1 MHSPAPVA
9 ESEVH
14 LPTLHHLFSLTWHS
28 DSAKLGNFRGAG
40 VLRRSWSINQI
51 HGTQSSVIWY
61 LSRSNDKVFT
71 NMWLYETWNSIVQ
84 RKQKANIKSD
94 ITFVPSVS
102 RVWIKNVMSDVWHS
116 AKPINNRGVAGYLG
130 LAGLCWG
137 WPGGEAAGRWLVTG
151 RMWCWLVPLEAA
163 PTLPQPPRPDTAS
176 TFPTWHTPTH
186 TTHNTLHTLHIIHYT
201 PTHNTL
207 NTDT

>member
-9 ESEVH
+9 ESEVR
-14 LPTLHHLFSLTWHS
+14 LPTLHHLSSLTWHS
-28 DSAKLGNFRGAG
+28 DSAKLANFRGAG

-61 LSRSNDKVFT
+61 LSWSNDKVST
-71 NMWLYETWNSIVQ
+71 NMWLYETWNSMVQ
-84 RKQKANIKSD
+84 RKQKANIRSD

-130 LAGLCWG
+130 LAGLCWADLAARLLGGDWWLGGCGAG
-137 WPGGEAAGRWLVTG
+137 WCRWRLLQHCHNHRG
-151 RMWCWLVPLEAA
+151 
-163 PTLPQPPRPDTAS
+163 PTRPQHFQHGTHQ
-176 TFPTWHTPTH
+176 HTP
-186 TTHNTLHTLHIIHYT
+186 HIIHYT
-201 PTHNTL
+201 HCT
-207 NTDT
+207 

>member
-14 LPTLHHLFSLTWHS
+14 LPTLHHLSSLTWYS
-28 DSAKLGNFRGAG
+28 DSAKLANFRGAG

-84 RKQKANIKSD
+84 RKQKANIRSD

-151 RMWCWLVPLEAA
+151 RMWCWAGAA
-163 PTLPQPPRPDTAS
+163 GGCSNTATTTAARHGLNIS
-176 TFPTWHTPTH
+176 NMAHTNTH
-186 TTHNTLHTLHIIHYT
+186 RT
-201 PTHNTL
+201 
-207 NTDT
+207 